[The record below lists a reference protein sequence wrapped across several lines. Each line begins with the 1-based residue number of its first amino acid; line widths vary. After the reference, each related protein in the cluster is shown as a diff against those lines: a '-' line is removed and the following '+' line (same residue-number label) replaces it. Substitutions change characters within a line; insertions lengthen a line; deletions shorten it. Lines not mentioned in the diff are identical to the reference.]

1 MSLATE
7 KKMNNNTEDDWED
20 VSIPNNEEQEQVEFE
35 LEEEPE
41 VQESKPTVQESEP
54 IEEQKS
60 EDVPKELDGIETKGA
75 EKRIRQL
82 IRQRKERDEQ
92 IESLL
97 AQNEELQNNLKQ
109 KNNEVY
115 SITNRSIAANEEALE
130 KTIRLAK
137 DAYAEAFENNETQKV
152 LEAQEILNNA
162 QSDLKTL
169 RQLKAGTERQQ
180 RVNEEQNNQV
190 QQQQPRQSQVIDVKA
205 QEWAER
211 NDWFGQDTIKTA
223 AALALDAE
231 LKSEGYDPNEDDFYM
246 EIDKRLAS
254 AFTQPSVR
262 AEDNTLQPSQVVSGA
277 SRSSPNSGSKVKLSK
292 EDVRL
297 ANKWGIPLEQYAA
310 EKLKVTRA
318 DGEYT
323 DIT

>member
-1 MSLATE
+1 
-7 KKMNNNTEDDWED
+7 MNNNTEDDWED

-169 RQLKAGTERQQ
+169 RQLGK
-180 RVNEEQNNQV
+180 
-190 QQQQPRQSQVIDVKA
+190 
-205 QEWAER
+205 
-211 NDWFGQDTIKTA
+211 
-223 AALALDAE
+223 
-231 LKSEGYDPNEDDFYM
+231 
-246 EIDKRLAS
+246 
-254 AFTQPSVR
+254 
-262 AEDNTLQPSQVVSGA
+262 
-277 SRSSPNSGSKVKLSK
+277 
-292 EDVRL
+292 
-297 ANKWGIPLEQYAA
+297 
-310 EKLKVTRA
+310 
-318 DGEYT
+318 
-323 DIT
+323 